1 MESES
6 KEQDQ
11 DNDVTL
17 MASYG
22 YVPPEDY
29 KKFIDG
35 EWSIEER
42 IQLAVEIAGLRED
55 VRLLEFCLSFDK
67 EHGRAPTEEELNDAQ
82 FEMSIISHPSA
93 HDLYQG
99 KVTEEKVLETLRK
112 ILEEKEKR
120 LGQIL
125 VDAAAEMDASSFK
138 ELVKKIQQY
147 KEQPLFKYAHPQVGG
162 TLMALR
168 SYKEENGK
176 LPNQEELFERLG
188 IALSDKQKRRIKE
201 LLGLAGVL
209 PRKKRTLRGEL

>member
-1 MESES
+1 
-6 KEQDQ
+6 
-11 DNDVTL
+11 
-17 MASYG
+17 
-22 YVPPEDY
+22 
-29 KKFIDG
+29 
-35 EWSIEER
+35 
-42 IQLAVEIAGLRED
+42 
-55 VRLLEFCLSFDK
+55 
-67 EHGRAPTEEELNDAQ
+67 
-82 FEMSIISHPSA
+82 MSIISHPSA

-147 KEQPLFKYAHPQVGG
+147 KEQPLFEYAHPRVGG

-188 IALSDKQKRRIKE
+188 IALSDKQKRRIKKV
-201 LLGLAGVL
+201 LDLVGVL